1 MWDLLGT
8 MGTVPATDLQQT
20 VDAVWRMEAAKI
32 VATLTRTVGDV
43 GLAEDLAQE
52 ALVDALTQ
60 WPDTGVP
67 RNAGAWLTTVAKRK
81 AIDHWRRQ
89 DNLDAKYATLA
100 RELETQIDEPAWDP
114 DRIDDDVL
122 RLIFI
127 SSHPVLSREGQIA
140 LTLRV
145 VGGLTTE
152 EIASAFLSS
161 TPTIAARITRAKK
174 TLAAANVP
182 FEVPDRSEYPQ
193 RLSAVLSVIYLI
205 YNEGYS
211 ASFGQRWIRD
221 ELCSEALRLGRVLA
235 ALVPDEP
242 EVHGLVSLMEFQ
254 SSRFAARTDADGS
267 TDPAGGPG
275 PHEVGPR
282 ADRPRGRRAGTR
294 RPGRR
299 EEGHRL
305 GPVRAAGCAGRMP
318 CHRAD
323 APPTPT
329 GTGSSRCTTG
339 CSRSAPSPVVE
350 LNRAVAVAMA
360 SGPAAALEIVDGLTG
375 LDGSYLLPSVRGE
388 LLVPPR
394 PQRRGRRRVRPRR
407 RAHRQR
413 ARTRSA
419 DGQGCSS
426 QGRLGS
432 GHPGAGRHGRRR
444 RGVEH
449 VDGDVVVAVTADL
462 MQSRRRGDDVVGVVA
477 GHRIVGDRGAASARR
492 RRSRPFVSRGSSR
505 SSTVAQRAAPP
516 GSSRL
521 PTAPRD
527 RNALAGHGSSS
538 DLRNSVTRS
547 RRIRRR
553 LSRR

>member
-1 MWDLLGT
+1 
-8 MGTVPATDLQQT
+8 
-20 VDAVWRMEAAKI
+20 MEAAKI

-145 VGGLTTE
+145 VGGLTTD
-152 EIASAFLSS
+152 EIARAFLSS

-254 SSRFAARTDADGS
+254 SSRFGARTDADG
-267 TDPAGGPG
+267 TPILLEDQDRTKWDRAQIGRGVAALERAAQAVEKRGTGWGPYALQAALAECHATA
-275 PHEVGPR
+275 P
-282 ADRPRGRRAGTR
+282 TR
-294 RPGRR
+294 RR
-299 EEGHRL
+299 HRL
-305 GPVRAAGCAGRMP
+305 GPDRPAVR
-318 CHRAD
+318 RAD
-323 APPTPT
+323 PD
-329 GTGSSRCTTG
+329 
-339 CSRSAPSPVVE
+339 
-350 LNRAVAVAMA
+350 RAVAGRRTEPGRRGGDGLGA
-360 SGPAAALEIVDGLTG
+360 AAALEIVDGLTG
-375 LDGSYLLPSVRGE
+375 LDGSYLVPSVRGE
-388 LLVPPR
+388 LL
-394 PQRRGRRRVRPRR
+394 
-407 RAHRQR
+407 A
-413 ARTRSA
+413 
-419 DGQGCSS
+419 
-426 QGRLGS
+426 RLG
-432 GHPGAGRHGRRR
+432 RND
-444 RGVEH
+444 E
-449 VDGDVVVAVTADL
+449 
-462 MQSRRRGDDVVGVVA
+462 
-477 GHRIVGDRGAASARR
+477 AAAE
-492 RRSRPFVSRGSSR
+492 F
-505 SSTVAQRAAPP
+505 ARAAELTDNEREREVLT
-516 GSSRL
+516 GK
-521 PTAPRD
+521 A
-527 RNALAGHGSSS
+527 
-538 DLRNSVTRS
+538 
-547 RRIRRR
+547 IRAKDG
-553 LSRR
+553 

>member
-1 MWDLLGT
+1 MPRIWPQD
-8 MGTVPATDLQQT
+8 
-20 VDAVWRMEAAKI
+20 
-32 VATLTRTVGDV
+32 
-43 GLAEDLAQE
+43 

-127 SSHPVLSREGQIA
+127 STHPVLSREGQIA

-152 EIASAFLSS
+152 EIARAFLSS
-161 TPTIAARITRAKK
+161 TPTVAARITRAKK

-254 SSRFAARTDADGS
+254 SSRFGARTDADGTPILLEDQDRTKWDRAQIGRGVAALERAAQAVEKKGTGWGPYALQAALAECHATAPTAAD
-267 TDPAGGPG
+267 TDWHRIVLLYDGLLTD
-275 PHEVGPR
+275 R
-282 ADRPRGRRAGTR
+282 AVAGRRAE
-294 RPGRR
+294 PGRR
-299 EEGHRL
+299 G
-305 GPVRAAGCAGRMP
+305 G
-318 CHRAD
+318 D
-323 APPTPT
+323 
-329 GTGSSRCTTG
+329 GTRD
-339 CSRSAPSPVVE
+339 P
-350 LNRAVAVAMA
+350 AVA
-360 SGPAAALEIVDGLTG
+360 LDIVDGLTG
-375 LDGSYLLPSVRGE
+375 LDGSYLVPSVRGE
-388 LLVPPR
+388 LL
-394 PQRRGRRRVRPRR
+394 
-407 RAHRQR
+407 A
-413 ARTRSA
+413 
-419 DGQGCSS
+419 
-426 QGRLGS
+426 RLG
-432 GHPGAGRHGRRR
+432 RND
-444 RGVEH
+444 E
-449 VDGDVVVAVTADL
+449 
-462 MQSRRRGDDVVGVVA
+462 
-477 GHRIVGDRGAASARR
+477 AAAE
-492 RRSRPFVSRGSSR
+492 FD
-505 SSTVAQRAAPP
+505 RAAELTDNE
-516 GSSRL
+516 RE
-521 PTAPRD
+521 RD
-527 RNALAGHGSSS
+527 VLMDKAIRAAAG
-538 DLRNSVTRS
+538 
-547 RRIRRR
+547 
-553 LSRR
+553 